1 MILIICEF
9 FCAGIV
15 IVAGND
21 CNELATI
28 GAIAYVI
35 QQNRVEKQHTKKKK
49 KKKETT
55 QTKQNKKEF
64 SNVKERV

>member
-35 QQNRVEKQHTKKKK
+35 QQNRVEKQHTKKKEK
-49 KKKETT
+49 KRDNTNK
-55 QTKQNKKEF
+55 TKQKGI
-64 SNVKERV
+64 